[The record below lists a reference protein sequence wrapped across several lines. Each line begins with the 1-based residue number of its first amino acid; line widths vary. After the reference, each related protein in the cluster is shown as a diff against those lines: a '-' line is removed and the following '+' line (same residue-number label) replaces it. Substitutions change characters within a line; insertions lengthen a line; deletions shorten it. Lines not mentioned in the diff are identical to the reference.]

1 MTPIALLVIA
11 GATAALLNGSAR
23 SGAQA
28 VLQEIFLL
36 AWCGAV
42 TSLCRSERVLRA
54 VVRTWCL
61 SSTCWA
67 GFMVVALLAGQD
79 DLAGLH
85 RADGGRAELNFDH
98 PNMAGNYFM
107 ASFFIVLAARC
118 PRGRSRGRW
127 HA

>member
-1 MTPIALLVIA
+1 MR
-11 GATAALLNGSAR
+11 GAAR
-23 SGAQA
+23 SRACADRNARPG
-28 VLQEIFLL
+28 
-36 AWCGAV
+36 
-42 TSLCRSERVLRA
+42 A

-67 GFMVVALLAGQD
+67 GFMVVVLLAGQD

-107 ASFFIVLAARC
+107 ASFFMVLAARC
-118 PRGRSRGRW
+118 PTWPFTRAVACVTLLAAMMYAGSNT
-127 HA
+127 ASSASESACS